1 LAGAGPNSRISSDLS
16 ILAQVGALEHQIF
29 DDGLI
34 AEGLSSV
41 PILTTVSP
49 TRPVESENSWVPH
62 WLQNP
67 IVTSLPLSATRIKR
81 LTTPVTAILSVG
93 KTTLAVPL
101 AAMRWQSRHQQI
113 RDGPGSALI

>member
-1 LAGAGPNSRISSDLS
+1 MS
-16 ILAQVGALEHQIF
+16 ILAHVGALEHQIF

-49 TRPVESENSWVPH
+49 IRPVESENSWVPH

-67 IVTSLPLSATRIKR
+67 SVTSLPLSATRIKR
-81 LTTPVTAILSVG
+81 LTIPLTAILSVG

-101 AAMRWQSRHQQI
+101 AAI
-113 RDGPGSALI
+113 L